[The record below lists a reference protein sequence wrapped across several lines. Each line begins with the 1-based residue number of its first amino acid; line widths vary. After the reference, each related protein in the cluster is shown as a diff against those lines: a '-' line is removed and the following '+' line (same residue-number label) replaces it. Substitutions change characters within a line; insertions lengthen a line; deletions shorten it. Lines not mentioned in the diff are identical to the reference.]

1 CGKSIN
7 NDLIDNDKIRAKF
20 YGK

>member
-1 CGKSIN
+1 KSIN